1 MELCLRGL
9 ACSKFRCDYA
19 PMVGQGKPERCGRG
33 DARRQPMRCGKA
45 NTTDRTVLRMQG
57 GFLMPTESEGK
68 VMKNNLILSDAIEQL
83 VIENR
88 TTGERIAVITHED
101 VFTASDNIV
110 VRLKPRAD

>member
-1 MELCLRGL
+1 M
-9 ACSKFRCDYA
+9 K
-19 PMVGQGKPERCGRG
+19 
-33 DARRQPMRCGKA
+33 CGKA

-88 TTGERIAVITHED
+88 TTGE
-101 VFTASDNIV
+101 
-110 VRLKPRAD
+110 

>member
-1 MELCLRGL
+1 
-9 ACSKFRCDYA
+9 
-19 PMVGQGKPERCGRG
+19 
-33 DARRQPMRCGKA
+33 
-45 NTTDRTVLRMQG
+45 
-57 GFLMPTESEGK
+57 
-68 VMKNNLILSDAIEQL
+68 MKDNSILSDAIEQL

>member
-1 MELCLRGL
+1 MEISCHPYAHVVKRDAGERHACQGL
-9 ACSKFRCDYA
+9 MK
-19 PMVGQGKPERCGRG
+19 
-33 DARRQPMRCGKA
+33 CGKA

-57 GFLMPTESEGK
+57 DFLMPTESEGK